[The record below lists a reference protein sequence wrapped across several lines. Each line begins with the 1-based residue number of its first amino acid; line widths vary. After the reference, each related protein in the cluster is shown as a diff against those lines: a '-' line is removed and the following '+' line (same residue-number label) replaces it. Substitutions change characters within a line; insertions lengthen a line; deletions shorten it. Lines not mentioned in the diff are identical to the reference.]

1 MTQYT
6 RPELTAEELKLV
18 DAKQLEASHALNK
31 ALTQRGIRGVITMAA
46 VVINQL
52 LTENARLTKEINEH
66 RAARDI
72 EPLPTFNR

>member
-6 RPELTAEELKLV
+6 RPELTEEEQKLV
-18 DAKQLEASHALNK
+18 EAKQLEASQALNK
-31 ALTQRGIRGVITMAA
+31 ALTQKGIRGVITMAA
-46 VVINQL
+46 IIITQL
-52 LTENARLTKEINEH
+52 LTENTRLTKEINEH